1 MVKHAVKKKIKAH
14 KDTSSFTKVKLFFFR
29 ILAQRNKA
37 GEFRFLWPF
46 SFQETAINPA
56 PNL

>member
-46 SFQETAINPA
+46 SFQETAINY
-56 PNL
+56 